1 MTLQSETTTNTVSIG
16 RLKQWVVQKF
26 PKESKLR
33 ELILS
38 EKQTLTV
45 DEFVS
50 KLETWLLLATSDRA

>member
-1 MTLQSETTTNTVSIG
+1 MQSETTTNTVSIG

>member
-1 MTLQSETTTNTVSIG
+1 MILRSEAPSSTISIS
-16 RLKQWVVQKF
+16 RLKQWVLQKL
-26 PKESKLR
+26 PRESKLR

-38 EKQTLTV
+38 EKEILTV